1 MLQLS
6 IMSHDTLD
14 QLRAQIISAFAGTR
28 PSTAADLANVPE
40 PEEGEEHHIELVLQG
55 QVWNDL
61 DSEFWSQHC
70 WSFGAL
76 LPASYRYYLPS
87 LLLATLDVF
96 DEGGLLIAGAL
107 SVLTP
112 SPRRLLD
119 AGRDR
124 RFDYQTSLLT
134 AEQQAVVCSFLSV
147 LLTVPEWRFR
157 SAKALKF
164 GWNRI
169 EHPALTEC
177 RAFYD
182 RLQHYTQPVVEDTE
196 QRQLI
201 ETIRT
206 AFNDRAYPGD
216 DQLCGSDYGDEPAEY
231 ALEFRGLDWR
241 TLHPELLAHHYPAL
255 SFFTAEAFA
264 YFLPA
269 FMIADVL
276 GEAGNADPVFHLT
289 HGLYE
294 EPRFDVAS
302 LSPEVLQA
310 GGISP
315 DDIEEFQESRHL
327 TDAVDWR
334 NYALQRFAGFNQRER
349 EAIVHYL
356 DYRAAHVWEFVAV
369 NIKATLNSYWRST
382 PGSS

>member
-1 MLQLS
+1 MLNPNP
-6 IMSHDTLD
+6 LD
-14 QLRAQIISAFAGTR
+14 HVRAQIVTAFAGTQ
-28 PSTAADLANVPE
+28 PATAADLANIPE
-40 PEEGEEHHIELVLQG
+40 TEEGEDRHIELVLRR

-61 DSEFWSQHC
+61 DSEFWSKHC
-70 WSFGAL
+70 WSFSSL

-87 LLLATLDVF
+87 LLLATLDILYA
-96 DEGGLLIAGAL
+96 GGLLIGGAL

-112 SPRRLLD
+112 SFRRLLD
-119 AGRDR
+119 VGTDR
-124 RFDYQTSLLT
+124 RFDYQTSLFT
-134 AEQQAVVCSFLSV
+134 PDQQGAVCSFLGV
-147 LLTVPEWRFR
+147 IMGQPEWRFR
-157 SAKALKF
+157 AAKALKF

-169 EHPALTEC
+169 EHPALTTC

-182 RLQHYTQPVVEDTE
+182 RLQHYTRPPIEDAE
-196 QRQLI
+196 QRQLT
-201 ETIRT
+201 ETIRM
-206 AFNDRAYPGD
+206 AFNDRVYPGD
-216 DQLCGSDYGDEPAEY
+216 DRLCGSDYGDEPAEY

-241 TLHPELLAHHYPAL
+241 TLHPEFLAYHYPAL

-310 GGISP
+310 GGVSP
-315 DDIEEFQESRHL
+315 DDVEWFQASRQPI
-327 TDAVDWR
+327 DGVDWHA
-334 NYALQRFAGFNQRER
+334 YALERFAGFKWRER
-349 EAIVHYL
+349 QAIVRYL
-356 DYRAAHVWEFVAV
+356 DYRAAHSWEFVAV
-369 NIKATLNSYWRST
+369 NINAALDSYWRS
-382 PGSS
+382 SLNLI